1 MVTYHE
7 HGGYTMDSNEIGVV
21 LTVVGIC
28 QLLWQVTMSIIHD
41 TMCVQGDDAITHLWL
56 VHNTTERALL
66 HHPSAPH

>member
-41 TMCVQGDDAITHLWL
+41 TMCVQEDDAITLCITQL
-56 VHNTTERALL
+56 RVLL
-66 HHPSAPH
+66 HHSSAPH